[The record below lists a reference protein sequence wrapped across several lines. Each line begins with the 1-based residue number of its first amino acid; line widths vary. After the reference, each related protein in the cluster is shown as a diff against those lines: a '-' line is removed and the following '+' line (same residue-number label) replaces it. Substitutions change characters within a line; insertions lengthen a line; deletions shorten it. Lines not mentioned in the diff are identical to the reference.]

1 MENDINKLDP
11 EDIGLKK
18 IMGDHFH
25 DETAEATKT
34 AKATHKPSNTTQP
47 KKAAQKPAQNPTKET
62 EGVED
67 AKWQPVKPDPNWLE
81 RLKACVK
88 WSVLFGGLCILFFYW
103 QQTGQ
108 MTASAAVPSMCVCCG
123 LAGFGIGNNIVR
135 GDH

>member
-1 MENDINKLDP
+1 MQNDINNLEP
-11 EDIGLKK
+11 EDIGLKQ

-25 DETAEATKT
+25 DETAEAPQK
-34 AKATHKPSNTTQP
+34 AKATRKPSNATKPQ
-47 KKAAQKPAQNPTKET
+47 KAAQKPAQNPTKEA
-62 EGVED
+62 EAFED
-67 AKWQPVKPDPNWLE
+67 TKWQPVKPDPNWLD
-81 RLKACVK
+81 RLKDCAK

-123 LAGFGIGNNIVR
+123 LAGLGIGKNVVR